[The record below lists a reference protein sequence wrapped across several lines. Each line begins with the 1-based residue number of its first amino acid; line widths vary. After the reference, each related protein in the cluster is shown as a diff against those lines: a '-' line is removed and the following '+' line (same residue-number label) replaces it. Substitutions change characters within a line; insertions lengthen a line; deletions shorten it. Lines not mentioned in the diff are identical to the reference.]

1 MSAVRTTC
9 PFCLNGCESIV
20 TFDYQFRM
28 EYPLDAPVNKGRLCP
43 RGNSASIVVDHPKRL
58 AYPLLDGKEVTWDQA
73 MQYIGSAMDG
83 ARPEEI
89 AVVYSRGMTES
100 EVRLAWGFAHAVGT
114 QNLVCGYIEP
124 DNCFQY
130 RLAGVRAATIEQ
142 VKTARTTLLVGD
154 VFSTSPVA
162 AGPVLEARYADR
174 KNRLIVIDSIRTRQA
189 GQAHVFLQVRPGTE
203 VFALLGMVGG
213 PDKGLGADVEQC
225 AAVSGVS
232 GKQLA
237 DAAQML
243 LNGPSFVGSAMHLGR
258 VYHPVQHSLMSQL
271 VAVKAGATF
280 MGFGEARVPF
290 GKAGFEEFR
299 RQVESG
305 SLKTVFWFGG
315 MYPYSY
321 PELMSELT
329 GHVQFRV
336 ATSIFRPENALPGLV
351 LPVPSELEKES
362 VGHSYWGEVSRHPV
376 AAAYNGARPL
386 ARVLADLAK
395 VTEQPA
401 EPMPEASTG
410 EAVEMTLAALSGH
423 RQAPVG
429 AGFCLLG
436 EKRASGIGGFF
447 DAEDE
452 IRLSAPD
459 AAKLGVG
466 NGQYVQV
473 ESATGKAE
481 FRARVTAAVPE
492 GAMSIGVNAHRNRV
506 LFPLATDVASGETVI
521 APAQVHVAKSA
532 RASKPAVEMIARAG

>member
-20 TFDYQFRM
+20 TSDYQFRM
-28 EYPLDAPVNKGRLCP
+28 EYPQDAPVNKGRLCP

-58 AYPLLDGKEVTWDQA
+58 AYPLLEGKEVGWDQA
-73 MQYIGSAMDG
+73 MKYCREAMAG
-83 ARPEEI
+83 ARPEET
-89 AVVYSRGMTES
+89 AVVYSRGLTEA
-100 EVRLAWGFAHAVGT
+100 EVRLVWGFAHAVGT
-114 QNLVCGYIEP
+114 QNLVCGYVEP

-130 RLAGVRAATIEQ
+130 RLAGVKAATIEQ
-142 VKTARTTLLVGD
+142 VRTARTTLLIGD

-162 AGPVLEARYADR
+162 SGPVLEARYADR

-203 VFALLGMVGG
+203 VFALLGMVGSL
-213 PDKGLGADVEQC
+213 DKGLGADVDLC
-225 AAVSGVS
+225 SAVSGVS

-237 DAAQML
+237 DAAQIL
-243 LNGPSFVGSAMHLGR
+243 LNGPSFVGGAMHLGR
-258 VYHPVQHSLMSQL
+258 VYYPVQHSLMSQL

-290 GKAGFEEFR
+290 GRAGFEEFR
-299 RQVESG
+299 RKAESG

-321 PELMSELT
+321 PELMPELAKT
-329 GHVQFRV
+329 ALRV
-336 ATSIFRPENALPGLV
+336 CTSIFRPETALPGLV

-362 VGHSYWGEVSRHPV
+362 TGQSYWGRVSRHPV
-376 AAAYNGARPL
+376 AAACSGARPL
-386 ARVLADLAK
+386 ARVLPELAT
-395 VTEQPA
+395 VTELPA
-401 EPMPEASTG
+401 EPAPEASAP
-410 EAVEMTLAALSGH
+410 EAVEMTLAALFGH
-423 RQAPVG
+423 LQAPVG
-429 AGFCLLG
+429 VGFCLLG
-436 EKRASGIGGFF
+436 EKRASGIGGFY

-452 IRLSAPD
+452 IRLSALD

-466 NGQYVQV
+466 EGQYVQV

-481 FRARVTAAVPE
+481 FEVRVTAAVPE
-492 GAMSIGVNAHRNRV
+492 GVVSIGVNAHRNRA
-506 LFPLATDVASGETVI
+506 LFPLAKDAASGETVI

-532 RASKPAVEMIARAG
+532 RASKLAVEMIARAG

>member
-73 MQYIGSAMDG
+73 MQYIGSAMAG
-83 ARPEEI
+83 ARPEET
-89 AVVYSRGMTES
+89 AVVYSRGLTEA
-100 EVRLAWGFAHAVGT
+100 EVRLVWGFADAAGT
-114 QNLVCGYIEP
+114 RNLVCGYVEP
-124 DNCFQY
+124 DNCFQH
-130 RLAGVRAATIEQ
+130 RLAGVKAATIEQ
-142 VKTARTTLLVGD
+142 VKAARTTLLVGD
-154 VFSTSPVA
+154 VFNTSPVA
-162 AGPVLEARYADR
+162 SGPVLEARYADR

-213 PDKGLGADVEQC
+213 LDKGLGTDVEQC
-225 AAVSGVS
+225 AAVSGVT

-258 VYHPVQHSLMSQL
+258 VCYPVQHSLMSQL

-299 RQVESG
+299 RQAESG

-336 ATSIFRPENALPGLV
+336 ATSIFRPESALPGLV
-351 LPVPSELEKES
+351 LPIPSELEKES
-362 VGHSYWGEVSRHPV
+362 TGQSYWGVVSRHPV
-376 AAAYNGARPL
+376 AAAFSGARPL
-386 ARVLADLAK
+386 ARILGDL
-395 VTEQPA
+395 VSVSEIEPA
-401 EPMPEASTG
+401 AVPEKTAA
-410 EAVEMTLAALSGH
+410 EAVKLTQAAS
-423 RQAPVG
+423 
-429 AGFCLLG
+429 AGVDTVEFVLLG
-436 EKRASGIGGFF
+436 EKRASGIGGFY
-447 DAEDE
+447 DIEDE
-452 IRLSAPD
+452 IRLSSSD

-466 NGQYVQV
+466 NGEYVWA

-481 FRARVTAAVPE
+481 FRARVTAAVPD
-492 GAMSIGVNAHRNRV
+492 GVMSIGVNAHRNRV
-506 LFPLATDVASGETVI
+506 LFPLASDAASGETVI
-521 APAQVHVAKSA
+521 PPGPVHVAKSV
-532 RASKPAVEMIARAG
+532 RTSEPAVEMIARVG